1 MTDNIAVL
9 DGYTEQVYAEYQGVI
24 LNLLVKPDTDLSDR
38 FKAWDMDYQEWL
50 HINGWVADDINY
62 C

>member
-9 DGYTEQVYAEYQGVI
+9 DGYTEEVYGEYNGME
-24 LNLLVKPDTDLSDR
+24 LHFLVKPDTDLSQR
-38 FKAWDMDYQEWL
+38 FRAWDMDAQEYVNV
-50 HINGWVADDINY
+50 NGWVASLNY